1 MMATDASFRKLAARE
16 IGQRACPGPERR
28 RRAYSASLVEIC
40 VFFLFV
46 VTAAGAFQPSRALAD
61 NCLSDGS
68 GTTNCAGNPATFPS
82 GGAIAVPGDTTLNV
96 GGSGAPS
103 ALTGNIG
110 PSGGVAGAS
119 LVIAPPKADDCCNFE
134 LLGCNGDNG
143 SHSPNVRINFT
154 GPSTAFQTTTSGA
167 NGIVAKSIGQA
178 GGNGGYADA
187 SLTLVGKGGNGGS
200 GGAGGSVTI
209 NVTGV
214 GTITTSGDSQHAILA
229 LSAGGAGGNG
239 GNAGNIISFGLCG
252 QGGDGNNGGAPS
264 DVKVTNF
271 LNLTTNGSNTAGIWV
286 QSVGASGGNGG
297 HAEGNNLINVGGE
310 GKAASSGG
318 TVFVENNSVI
328 TTHADTAI
336 GIFAQSIGGF
346 AGSGGGGFGLG
357 LSIGGNGSSAGNGG
371 TVTVQTDGGSITT
384 SGLGS
389 TAIFAQSGGGGGG
402 AGGGAVGVVG
412 FGGSGGSGGSGQAV
426 GVTNNAALTVNNN
439 LASGIFAQSY
449 GGGGGTAGFGAGL
462 AGIGGGGGAASF
474 SGAFN
479 FAGGGNLKNTV
490 GGGNGGNGGDVTVI
504 NKGSITTL
512 GADSV
517 AILAQS
523 VGGGGGFEAFTV
535 AQGIAAAG
543 VQFELGSTGGAGG
556 ASGNATW
563 TINAGAINTSGK
575 LSDGVVAQAIGA
587 GGGLAGFVSDGAQ
600 NPPLTGVQLGAQ
612 AGAGNGSTVTF
623 NPVESSITTTGV
635 GAAGL
640 IAQSIGGGGGVAQA
654 YGVSGAGPVTLGA
667 TGAASGDGR
676 DVNVITQQT
685 VSTSGAYAHGIVAQ
699 SIGGGGGLFQ
709 AFDANG
715 NALRLQLQAGA
726 GGGNGGNVSVTSN
739 AAISTTG
746 AGAHGIVAQSVA
758 GGGGLGNGVAFV
770 GGSSNAASPNTLI
783 NYTTLTTTSLIN
795 GMTITGAF
803 GSEDVTNYGHLIGS
817 VNLVGGPAQLPLP
830 DHPGEVNTIENKP
843 FHSNPSL
850 FSGVFDSG
858 ASIILINSVAPPAAD
873 IFTNGGLISPGA
885 LLNVFTT
892 NEGGNFVQT
901 ESPGAAAPSA
911 IRQRPVVIMASTST

>member
-1 MMATDASFRKLAARE
+1 MLAE
-16 IGQRACPGPERR
+16 
-28 RRAYSASLVEIC
+28 
-40 VFFLFV
+40 
-46 VTAAGAFQPSRALAD
+46 
-61 NCLSDGS
+61 
-68 GTTNCAGNPATFPS
+68 
-82 GGAIAVPGDTTLNV
+82 AV
-96 GGSGAPS
+96 APS

-119 LVIAPPKADDCCNFE
+119 IVIAPPKADDGCNFE

-239 GNAGNIISFGLCG
+239 GNAGNIISLGLYG

-271 LNLTTNGSNTAGIWV
+271 LNLTTNGSNTAGIWA

-490 GGGNGGNGGDVTVI
+490 GGGGNGGNGGDVTVI

-523 VGGGGGFEAFTV
+523 VGGGGGSSLFSIGQWTNSVTSDIIALGSSGSGSQG
-535 AQGIAAAG
+535 AQGTVTIDISGGTTNSTGDLSYGLLAQSIGAGGGNAALSVPDPLDVPAGGLTQTLGASGSASGDGANVPVNAPISNANATATTGAGAIGFVGQSIGGGGGTSGVTGDATFSGGGSYASVLGGTTTGGGNGGALAIKNTAPSIQTGGDATNIASGDAAIAM
-543 VQFELGSTGGAGG
+543 LGQSIGGGGGSAINALGKSSGTAGTISQTLGGSESAGGAGG
-556 ASGNATW
+556 DRHAHQRRPDHDLGPFRAGRGWPDDRRRRRLRGLHLGAGASRRPAFSSSWARLAARAAASRQSAW

-600 NPPLTGVQLGAQ
+600 NPPLTGCSSAHGQRCRQWLGRDLYF
-612 AGAGNGSTVTF
+612 GR
-623 NPVESSITTTGV
+623 NPE
-635 GAAGL
+635 L
-640 IAQSIGGGGGVAQA
+640 DHD
-654 YGVSGAGPVTLGA
+654 
-667 TGAASGDGR
+667 DGR
-676 DVNVITQQT
+676 
-685 VSTSGAYAHGIVAQ
+685 AA
-699 SIGGGGGLFQ
+699 
-709 AFDANG
+709 
-715 NALRLQLQAGA
+715 RLA
-726 GGGNGGNVSVTSN
+726 
-739 AAISTTG
+739 
-746 AGAHGIVAQSVA
+746 
-758 GGGGLGNGVAFV
+758 
-770 GGSSNAASPNTLI
+770 
-783 NYTTLTTTSLIN
+783 
-795 GMTITGAF
+795 
-803 GSEDVTNYGHLIGS
+803 
-817 VNLVGGPAQLPLP
+817 
-830 DHPGEVNTIENKP
+830 
-843 FHSNPSL
+843 
-850 FSGVFDSG
+850 
-858 ASIILINSVAPPAAD
+858 
-873 IFTNGGLISPGA
+873 
-885 LLNVFTT
+885 
-892 NEGGNFVQT
+892 
-901 ESPGAAAPSA
+901 
-911 IRQRPVVIMASTST
+911 